1 MKKIVSFLLAAAIAA
16 SCSACGLVKS
26 AASAA
31 SASQSAPAS
40 TDSVTASAA
49 SAGVSAVAADESWDK
64 VQKAGTLVLGLDNA
78 FPPMGYVDTKTGKLV
93 GFDLDVAAEACKRL
107 KIELKTQPIDWD
119 NKTAELN
126 NGNID
131 CLWNGFSKTDER
143 EKQFNLSIPYMKNN
157 QIILVKTAAT
167 YTGLSSLAG
176 KTIGVQADSSAESAL
191 NSNTDFKK
199 TLKSVI
205 QIDDYSKAVLE
216 LQNGTIDAIAIDEVV
231 ARYYLTN
238 NPGAYKLLQEKDGK
252 DSSLAVED
260 YVIGFRK
267 ADDSLKQK
275 IEVAVKEMAS
285 DGTLAKISTKW
296 FGKDVT
302 TVGK

>member
-1 MKKIVSFLLAAAIAA
+1 MKKILSMILAAATVV
-16 SCSACGLVKS
+16 SCTACGLVKNAAS
-26 AASAA
+26 SQASAA
-31 SASQSAPAS
+31 DASNAPAS
-40 TDSVTASAA
+40 ASVS
-49 SAGVSAVAADESWDK
+49 DDSWDK
-64 VQKAGTLVLGLDNA
+64 VQKAGKLILGLDDA
-78 FPPMGYVDTKTGKLV
+78 FPPMGYVDTKTGELI
-93 GFDLDVAAEACKRL
+93 GFDIDVAKEACKRL
-107 KIELKTQPIDWD
+107 NIELKTQAIDWD

-131 CLWNGFSKTDER
+131 CLWNGFSKTEER
-143 EKQFNLSIPYMKNN
+143 EKEFNLSIPYMKNN
-157 QIILVKTAAT
+157 QIILIKTT
-167 YTGLSSLAG
+167 DNYTGLSSLAG
-176 KTIGVQADSSAESAL
+176 KTIGVQSDSSAESAL
-191 NSNTDFKK
+191 NSNEEFKK
-199 TLKSVI
+199 TLKSVV

-238 NPGAYKLLQEKDGK
+238 NPGAYKVLQEADSK

-267 ADDSLKQK
+267 ADNALKEK
-275 IEVAVKEMAS
+275 IEGVIKEMAA

-302 TVGK
+302 SVGK